1 MVAINKLETERYKST
16 EVGVLPADWFCLE
29 SAVLVGYFG
38 GNSFKGSDGT
48 SRGTRWLKIAN
59 VGIRR
64 ANWKEISYL
73 PSMYLE
79 QFGEFRLVDGDVVI
93 ALTRPILGGE
103 LKIARLGRKDV
114 PALLNQRVAKI
125 VAKQGADLSYIFYVL
140 QTSRFINSMNEAMA
154 GTDPPNI
161 GVKTLGKISIPV
173 PPSVEEQKN
182 IADALSDTDALIFSL
197 ERLIE
202 KKRNIKQ
209 GAMQGL
215 LTGKIRL
222 PGFNQQWTQYTV
234 GDVMDFSGGSQ
245 PPRSTFKFDEV
256 NDFIRLVQIRDY
268 KTDEYKTYI
277 PRHLAKKLCD
287 DEDVMIGRYGPP
299 IFQILRGIA
308 GAYNVALIKVIPR
321 PNLRR
326 SYLYYFLKQ
335 NSLFQFIENLSQR
348 SSGQTGVDLVAL
360 RAYAFP
366 LPPLN
371 EQDAI
376 SEVLS
381 NIDEDLIQLESK
393 CEKLRMIKQGMMQV
407 LLTGK
412 IRLV

>member
-1 MVAINKLETERYKST
+1 
-16 EVGVLPADWFCLE
+16 
-29 SAVLVGYFG
+29 
-38 GNSFKGSDGT
+38 
-48 SRGTRWLKIAN
+48 
-59 VGIRR
+59 
-64 ANWKEISYL
+64 
-73 PSMYLE
+73 MYLE